1 MPHLAHSRVP
11 VASRSPSPSPVTP
24 RPDPQ
29 QRRSSERAIS
39 RKAWPPFP
47 PAQSLSDDT
56 AQLHLTLRSPPP
68 SHSPSPA
75 PSPHLSRR
83 PSSSG
88 SATPESDNPVL
99 VTVAESL
106 DPGNGSLAS
115 PFGAHLTDKHRFK
128 KNNRLSASS
137 LASRLSANHEE
148 KRERKER
155 KRTEKVLRHEQAL
168 QELRTAERRRAYFRD
183 ASHRQEL
190 VFGPEVRAFFP
201 TLRRVSLT
209 FVPYQDVFT
218 VDFCYGFL
226 QFSPTLSL
234 QLPGG
239 ISFDLMHYW
248 DGQPVRFVCCERRR
262 GGNGDSES
270 KEGDADSDVPWGR
283 VLWCVA
289 IELVPDEE
297 PQPPPHARPGSR
309 TANGATNGVRGHHQ
323 GGDGD
328 GAQGRG
334 N

>member
-1 MPHLAHSRVP
+1 MPHLAHRRVP
-11 VASRSPSPSPVTP
+11 IASRSPSPSPSPVTP

-56 AQLHLTLRSPPP
+56 AQLHLTLRSPPS

-106 DPGNGSLAS
+106 DPGNGSLTS
-115 PFGAHLTDKHRFK
+115 PFGAHLTDKSRFK

-155 KRTEKVLRHEQAL
+155 KRTEKVLKHEQAL

-190 VFGPEVRAFFP
+190 VLGPDVRVFFP
-201 TLRRVSLT
+201 TLCRVVDLLFPIRTYSQSTSATAFSSSHRRCRYNCLAASRLT
-209 FVPYQDVFT
+209 
-218 VDFCYGFL
+218 
-226 QFSPTLSL
+226 
-234 QLPGG
+234 
-239 ISFDLMHYW
+239 
-248 DGQPVRFVCCERRR
+248 
-262 GGNGDSES
+262 
-270 KEGDADSDVPWGR
+270 
-283 VLWCVA
+283 
-289 IELVPDEE
+289 
-297 PQPPPHARPGSR
+297 
-309 TANGATNGVRGHHQ
+309 
-323 GGDGD
+323 
-328 GAQGRG
+328 
-334 N
+334 